1 MEMETIELYS
11 YSVIKKRRAQGK
23 IQYSKTVMIK
33 NGKINVKDFMKIHV
47 DVLIHSD
54 FGQRFEGIAGA

>member
-1 MEMETIELYS
+1 MEIVELYS

-23 IQYSKTVMIK
+23 TQYSKTVMIKK

-47 DVLIHSD
+47 DMLIHSD

>member
-54 FGQRFEGIAGA
+54 FG